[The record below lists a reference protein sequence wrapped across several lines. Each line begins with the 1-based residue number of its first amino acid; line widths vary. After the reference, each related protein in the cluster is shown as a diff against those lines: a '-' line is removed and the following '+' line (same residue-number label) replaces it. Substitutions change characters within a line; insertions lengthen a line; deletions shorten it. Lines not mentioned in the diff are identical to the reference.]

1 MAWHGDNNG
10 TDESLTGCYSSGD
23 DPRREDKAGLHV
35 NCDDLLGGYD
45 CRSRCLAG
53 GRRKQ
58 ETFYP
63 SIGYRQVSAAV
74 CHDCSVL
81 LCASTPVHHCHH
93 THEKQDKTKKIN
105 FLRARNSQNP
115 EKQQK
120 ADLQLF
126 NRMRRLQEKLQSL
139 LHCSTTRTRYSSMQV
154 RTSGDRSKM
163 HAQLLSRR

>member
-1 MAWHGDNNG
+1 
-10 TDESLTGCYSSGD
+10 
-23 DPRREDKAGLHV
+23 
-35 NCDDLLGGYD
+35 
-45 CRSRCLAG
+45 
-53 GRRKQ
+53 
-58 ETFYP
+58 
-63 SIGYRQVSAAV
+63 
-74 CHDCSVL
+74 VL

-93 THEKQDKTKKIN
+93 THEKQDKTKRIN